1 MKKKYTFGG
10 IEYGYSIQFR
20 KWLFRASKFCL
31 VVSVKGG
38 KETAHKIAHLMH
50 GGLIRTN
57 QHGIDNLARSNINS
71 LLSRQRV

>member
-31 VVSVKGG
+31 VISVKGG
-38 KETAHKIAHLMH
+38 KETAHKIAHLVNA
-50 GGLIRTN
+50 GLIRTK
-57 QHGIDNLARSNINS
+57 GKGLDNLARANISKVNA
-71 LLSRQRV
+71 